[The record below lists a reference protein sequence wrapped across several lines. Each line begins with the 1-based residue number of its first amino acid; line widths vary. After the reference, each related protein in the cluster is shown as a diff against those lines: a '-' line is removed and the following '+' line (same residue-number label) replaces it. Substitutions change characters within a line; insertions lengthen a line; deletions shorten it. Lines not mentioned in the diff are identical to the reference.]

1 MAEQGSIVEVF
12 ASLQGEG
19 LYCGEPQIFVRLGGC
34 PLRCLYCDTPQGL
47 EAPAG
52 WIAHLE
58 PERRG
63 TNPVSAEAVAELV
76 RAFDARW
83 GATRTISVTGGEP
96 LAQPDFL
103 AELLPRWHQQRR
115 VHLET
120 AGVHPAALER
130 IAAHVDHVSMDWKL
144 ASTMERGRYDER
156 HAAFLDVVVARGL
169 DACVKI
175 VITPAVT
182 DAELSAAL
190 ELVLARAPRLAI
202 FLQPATPAR
211 SIDRGPSAERMD
223 ALARL
228 ALAQGAS
235 VRVLPQVHK
244 LLGIR

>member
-1 MAEQGSIVEVF
+1 MPVSGSIVEVF

-47 EAPAG
+47 EAPAE

-58 PERRG
+58 PARRG
-63 TNPVSAEAVAELV
+63 ANPVLADGVADLV
-76 RAFDARW
+76 RAFDVAW
-83 GATRTISVTGGEP
+83 GAARTISVTGGEP

-103 AELLPRWHQQRR
+103 AELLPRWRGERR

-130 IAAHVDHVSMDWKL
+130 VAAYVDHVSMDWKL

-156 HAAFLDVVVARGL
+156 HAAFLDVIVARGL
-169 DACVKI
+169 DACVKF
-175 VITPAVT
+175 VITPAVG
-182 DAELSAAL
+182 DAELAGAL
-190 ELVLARAPRLAI
+190 ELVLARASRVPI
-202 FLQPATPAR
+202 FLQPATP
-211 SIDRGPSAERMD
+211 DRAVPQGPSAERMD
-223 ALARL
+223 QLARL
-228 ALAQGAS
+228 ACARGAA